1 MSLLVDVFVLRMAAW
16 LCEVAQL
23 VFLWGLLFFFNVV
36 VNMDLSSHLKQ
47 YFGKFCKKHYQGTL
61 RIEL

>member
-16 LCEVAQL
+16 LCEVAQW

-36 VNMDLSSHLKQ
+36 VKA
-47 YFGKFCKKHYQGTL
+47 GTQPPGSQPL
-61 RIEL
+61 MEGR